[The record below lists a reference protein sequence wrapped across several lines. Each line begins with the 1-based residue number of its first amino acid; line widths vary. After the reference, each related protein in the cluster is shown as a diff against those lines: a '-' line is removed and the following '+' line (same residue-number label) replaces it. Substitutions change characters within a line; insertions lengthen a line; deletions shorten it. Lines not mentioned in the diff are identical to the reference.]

1 MRYACHT
8 GTGACEIVRRKNNW
22 VRWYMGLFGL
32 GRKKEEAASDAEAVS
47 PEQQEIINEEKRSM
61 IRGIE
66 DLSHTT
72 VKEVMIPRI
81 DVDFISVDTELDEL
95 MEKIAKSGHSRIPV
109 YSESIDNV
117 VGILYVKDLIHIF
130 ASHETVDLEKILRK
144 AYFIPES
151 KRIDSLLREFKRRH
165 LHIAIAIDE
174 YGGISGIV
182 TMEDIIEEIVGDIQD
197 EFDNERE
204 DIITLGNN
212 IWLCDARID
221 LDDLNETIGAEFP
234 TEDFDTLGGFVFD
247 LLGKIPV
254 KYEKTSWGGF
264 DFIVQDMEGHRINM
278 IKVIR
283 KSGDENEDDK

>member
-1 MRYACHT
+1 
-8 GTGACEIVRRKNNW
+8 
-22 VRWYMGLFGL
+22 MGLFGL

-130 ASHETVDLEKILRK
+130 ASHE
-144 AYFIPES
+144 S
-151 KRIDSLLREFKRRH
+151 MS
-165 LHIAIAIDE
+165 
-174 YGGISGIV
+174 
-182 TMEDIIEEIVGDIQD
+182 
-197 EFDNERE
+197 
-204 DIITLGNN
+204 
-212 IWLCDARID
+212 
-221 LDDLNETIGAEFP
+221 TIR
-234 TEDFDTLGGFVFD
+234 L
-247 LLGKIPV
+247 
-254 KYEKTSWGGF
+254 
-264 DFIVQDMEGHRINM
+264 
-278 IKVIR
+278 
-283 KSGDENEDDK
+283 